1 MHGPVHVREH
11 VLPRRFAAGREAD
24 RDEQGGQADR
34 GDGARCTDGEVD
46 FQRRFL
52 AIGGG
57 YAQHVASVLD
67 AAGEGQVQ
75 SAPELRRM
83 GADLAVKDVWH
94 HAGQSS
100 RVIQES
106 PSMSMMSFDA
116 AKAAL
121 LASASPVADT
131 ETIALAD
138 AFGRALAVDL
148 VSPLTVPPFSNAAM
162 DGYALRAA
170 DVIAPGTRLPI
181 SQRVA
186 AGDVA
191 QPLQAGTAARIFTG
205 AHVPD
210 GADTVVMQEYCVQDG
225 DSVIVNAQPPAGE
238 WVRLAGSD
246 IQTGQ
251 VILKAGTRLSAA
263 ALGLAASVGIHEVS
277 VRRRLRVAIFFT
289 GSELTMPGQPLAPGH
304 IYNSNRYVMRGFFA
318 DLGAEI
324 IDLGIISDSFEA
336 TKDALRRAAQEADI
350 IVTSG
355 GMSEGE
361 EDHVTAAVKAEGR
374 IDVWKIAAKPG
385 KPLAFG
391 VVNSGHRQA
400 TFIGLPGNPVSV
412 WSGLLT
418 LVAPFLRRCQGY
430 AEIEPAPQQLR
441 ADFSYTVKGNRLEFV
456 RVRRNAQGGLDIYP
470 TQDSSIISSAVWAD
484 GIAALPAGTKVG
496 VGDTVDYLPGP
507 ALRP

>member
-1 MHGPVHVREH
+1 
-11 VLPRRFAAGREAD
+11 
-24 RDEQGGQADR
+24 
-34 GDGARCTDGEVD
+34 
-46 FQRRFL
+46 
-52 AIGGG
+52 
-57 YAQHVASVLD
+57 
-67 AAGEGQVQ
+67 
-75 SAPELRRM
+75 
-83 GADLAVKDVWH
+83 
-94 HAGQSS
+94 
-100 RVIQES
+100 
-106 PSMSMMSFDA
+106 MSMMSFDA

-131 ETIALAD
+131 ETIDLAE
-138 AFGRALAVDL
+138 AFGRALAVDM

-170 DVIAPGTRLPI
+170 DVATPGVRLPV

-191 QPLQAGTAARIFTG
+191 KPLQAGTAARIFTG
-205 AHVPD
+205 AHVPE
-210 GADTVVMQEYCVQDG
+210 GADTVVMQEDCVQDG
-225 DSVIVNAQPPAGE
+225 DTVMINAQPPAGQ

-246 IQTGQ
+246 IQAGQ
-251 VILKAGTRLSAA
+251 VILKTGARLSAA
-263 ALGLAASVGIHEVS
+263 ALGLAASVGIHQVS

-324 IDLGIISDSFEA
+324 IDLGIISDNFEA
-336 TKDALRRAAQEADI
+336 TKDALRCAAQEADI

-374 IDVWKIAAKPG
+374 IDVWKIASKPG

-391 VVNSGHRQA
+391 VVNSGNRDGNRQA

-430 AEIEPAPQQLR
+430 AVIEPAPLQLR

-456 RVRRNAQGGLDIYP
+456 RVRRNAEGGLDIYP

-496 VGDTVDYLPGP
+496 AGDTVTYLPGP
-507 ALRP
+507 GIQP